1 MAWNSLWEDIF
12 QSKPWGKYPS
22 EDLIRFIA
30 RNFYN
35 VENRSNI
42 KILEVGSG
50 TGSNIWYL
58 ANEGFSVYGIE
69 GSKTGVQ
76 ITQERLMQDKNI
88 DEKKTKVF
96 VGDMEKLP
104 FEEGYFDAVIDIEAI
119 STNNWKDSLEIL
131 AEIERVLKP
140 NGKFYSRHFAED
152 SQGDKAG
159 ELVDRHMF
167 VSTEG
172 VLANIGPTRFATKQ
186 DVFELY
192 GESFNINSLGKI
204 IRETENEKQSVIEWT
219 ISMAKKG

>member
-35 VENRSNI
+35 VEKRSNI

-58 ANEGFSVYGIE
+58 ANEGFLVYGIE

-76 ITQERLMQDKNI
+76 ITKERLIQDKNI
-88 DEKKTKVF
+88 DENKTKVF
-96 VGDMEKLP
+96 VGDMGNLP
-104 FEEGYFDAVIDIEAI
+104 FEKEYFDAVIDIEAI
-119 STNNWKDSLEIL
+119 CTNKWEDSLEIL
-131 AEIERVLKP
+131 SEIERVLKP
-140 NGKFYSRHFAED
+140 QGKFYSKHFAED

-167 VSTEG
+167 ASTEG
-172 VLANIGPTRFATKQ
+172 VLANIGQTRFATKK

-192 GESFNINSLGKI
+192 GEKFNIESLGKV
-204 IRETENEKQSVIEWT
+204 IRETEHEKQSVIEWT
-219 ISMAKKG
+219 ISMSKKG

>member
-76 ITQERLMQDKNI
+76 ITKERLMQDKNI
-88 DEKKTKVF
+88 DEKKTKVL
-96 VGDMEKLP
+96 VGDMAKLP
-104 FEEGYFDAVIDIEAI
+104 FEEGYFDAVIDIAAI
-119 STNNWKDSLEIL
+119 CTNQWEDSLGIL
-131 AEIERVLKP
+131 SEIERVLKP
-140 NGKFYSRHFAED
+140 HGKFYSRHFAED
-152 SQGDKAG
+152 SQGDKVG
-159 ELVDRHMF
+159 KLVDRHMF
-167 VSTEG
+167 ASTEG
-172 VLANIGPTRFATKQ
+172 VLANVGPTRFATKQ
-186 DVFELY
+186 DIFELY
-192 GESFNINSLGKI
+192 GEKFNIDSLGKV
-204 IRETENEKQSVIEWT
+204 IRETENEKQAVIEWT
-219 ISMAKKG
+219 ISMIKKG